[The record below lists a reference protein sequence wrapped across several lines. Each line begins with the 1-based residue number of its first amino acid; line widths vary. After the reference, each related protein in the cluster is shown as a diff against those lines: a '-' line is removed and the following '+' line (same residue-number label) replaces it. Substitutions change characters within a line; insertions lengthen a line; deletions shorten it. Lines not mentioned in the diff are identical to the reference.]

1 MRCPSSLQRLPL
13 VLISFLPVTGREETK
28 VWATCL
34 RQHRGQVTS
43 LTLKPELQ
51 AREGEDPSGTGSLP
65 ALWTLDDPS
74 HTAWGCPQERAPSK
88 ASAPESQG
96 VPCSR
101 LLSPPSCVTV
111 SLFPASLRVRLPVWK
126 VRPTATTI
134 TDRAPSVCR
143 GRTA

>member
-74 HTAWGCPQERAPSK
+74 HTAWGLPSGEGAFKGFRPGESGRAVQ
-88 ASAPESQG
+88 SAALSTQLCDRQPVSSLTESQA
-96 VPCSR
+96 PC
-101 LLSPPSCVTV
+101 LEGETHCNNHY
-111 SLFPASLRVRLPVWK
+111 
-126 VRPTATTI
+126 
-134 TDRAPSVCR
+134 
-143 GRTA
+143 